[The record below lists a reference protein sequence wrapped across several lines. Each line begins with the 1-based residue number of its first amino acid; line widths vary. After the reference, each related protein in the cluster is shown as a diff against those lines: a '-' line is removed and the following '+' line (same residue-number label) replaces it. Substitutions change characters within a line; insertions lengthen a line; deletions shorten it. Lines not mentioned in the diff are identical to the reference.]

1 MFIHVNVFSVC
12 NFYLVT
18 DNATLISRVYENFF
32 HENHKNV
39 YGKPPLNIKMIPYFQ
54 SFLPTTTSQGGYLPH
69 WLLFISVVSIFNSL
83 QTYQSPDLTLTRR
96 VYESAPTNEVTKLS
110 ARTFGTWTFITS
122 IVRFYGAY
130 YLVGNKQ
137 IYELCM
143 WSFAVA
149 GGHFISEWL
158 YFGNCKLGKGL
169 AGPLIVS
176 STSLLWMYLQKDFYL
191 N

>member
-1 MFIHVNVFSVC
+1 MQH
-12 NFYLVT
+12 
-18 DNATLISRVYENFF
+18 LISRVYEKIA
-32 HENHKNV
+32 HEKVEILWKTHYKH
-39 YGKPPLNIKMIPYFQ
+39 KMIPYFQ
-54 SFLPTTTSQGGYLPH
+54 SFLPATTSHGGYLPH
-69 WLLFISVVSIFNSL
+69 WLLFISVVSIFNSM

-96 VYESAPTNEVTKLS
+96 VYESAPPTEITKLS

-143 WSFAVA
+143 WSFVVA

-176 STSLLWMYLQKDFYL
+176 TTSLLWMYLQKDFYL

>member
-32 HENHKNV
+32 HENHKC
-39 YGKPPLNIKMIPYFQ
+39 LWR
-54 SFLPTTTSQGGYLPH
+54 TTFKHQNDPIFPIILTNNYVAGGYLPH

-191 N
+191 H